1 MEAEQEHELRQWAVA
16 LAGIGDADRRAMG
29 RAILMLL
36 DRIDALRSE
45 LELERGSR
53 APEPEPEQIEPA
65 AAEQATG
72 ELPAADPPEKDTTVA
87 GLRERLG
94 AAVHRV
100 RD

>member
-1 MEAEQEHELRQWAVA
+1 MEADQERELREWAVA
-16 LAGIGDADRRAMG
+16 LGGAAEADRRAMG

-36 DRIDALRSE
+36 ERIDALRA
-45 LELERGSR
+45 ELERAS
-53 APEPEPEQIEPA
+53 PEPEPEPVEPA
-65 AAEQATG
+65 AADQPTG
-72 ELPAADPPEKDTTVA
+72 ELPAGDPPVKDTTVA

>member
-16 LAGIGDADRRAMG
+16 LAGAGEADRRAMG

-45 LELERGSR
+45 LELERASR

-65 AAEQATG
+65 AEQPTG
-72 ELPAADPPEKDTTVA
+72 ELPAAEAADKDTTVA

>member
-1 MEAEQEHELRQWAVA
+1 MEADQERELREWAVA
-16 LAGIGDADRRAMG
+16 LGGAAEADRRAMG

-36 DRIDALRSE
+36 ERIDALRA
-45 LELERGSR
+45 ELERA
-53 APEPEPEQIEPA
+53 APEPEPEPVEPVEPA
-65 AAEQATG
+65 LTDQPTG
-72 ELPAADPPEKDTTVA
+72 ELPAGDPPVKDTTVA

>member
-1 MEAEQEHELRQWAVA
+1 VEAEQERELREWAVA
-16 LAGIGDADRRAMG
+16 LGGAAEADRRAMG

-36 DRIDALRSE
+36 ERIEALRA
-45 LELERGSR
+45 ELERAS
-53 APEPEPEQIEPA
+53 PEPEPAEPA
-65 AAEQATG
+65 MTDQPTG
-72 ELPAADPPEKDTTVA
+72 ELPAADPPVKDTTVA